1 MKIVLAPD
9 GPLDA
14 RGTLARYHLWGED
27 PTNRIGDDVFRRV
40 LRHGGRLVPYEVR
53 WSGPVDGA
61 RITVRAPGAD
71 AAVGAAVAAEVR
83 RLLGLDL
90 DLTGFYRMAKADPAL
105 ATLIEPLYGLR
116 PTLAPTPFEMLVGSI
131 TAQQVNLSFAFAC
144 RARLVRR
151 FGTPVKVGR
160 ETVWAF
166 PEPARLAVARVRE
179 LRVLKYSTR
188 KAEYIRDLAR
198 AVVSGTLDLDA
209 VCAAESALVIE
220 RLTALRGLGR
230 WTADWFLARC
240 LGRGDV
246 CPAGDLAVRK
256 AFVHYYGRGRALSE
270 DTIRPRARGASTR
283 ISRCTTSWPGCVCRV
298 RRRGAAREED
308 QRPQD
313 HWPAGSRSPQGRAP
327 RRTVRARR
335 RLGRRPRVHLSVRAP
350 PARLRLRPVRRAR
363 GAADVGDDVAGG
375 DQADR
380 RRALR
385 DVGRPAREPLSLSR
399 AARTVSL
406 RRLHRRPLM
415 NEARKRWIFVGIM
428 LSIFLAAIES
438 TVVATAMPT
447 VVASLGGI
455 RIYSWV
461 FSGFLLTQTVTM
473 PLWGR
478 FSDLYGRRPVYLAGL
493 ATFLAGSALSGASQ
507 NMVQLIVFRMVQGLG
522 AGALM
527 TLGYTI
533 IGELFGLERRD

>member
-166 PEPARLAVARVRE
+166 PEPARLAAVRVRE
-179 LRVLKYSTR
+179 LRALKYSAR

-198 AVVSGTLDLDA
+198 AVVSGTLDLEA
-209 VCAAESALVIE
+209 LGAAESARVIE
-220 RLTALRGLGR
+220 QLTALRGLGR

-270 DTIRPRARGASTR
+270 DTIR
-283 ISRCTTSWPGCVCRV
+283 
-298 RRRGAAREED
+298 
-308 QRPQD
+308 
-313 HWPAGSRSPQGRAP
+313 
-327 RRTVRARR
+327 
-335 RLGRRPRVHLSVRAP
+335 
-350 PARLRLRPVRRAR
+350 RRAR
-363 GAADVGDDVAGG
+363 AWGEHQNLAVHYILAGMRLSRPAAGG
-375 DQADR
+375 
-380 RRALR
+380 
-385 DVGRPAREPLSLSR
+385 
-399 AARTVSL
+399 
-406 RRLHRRPLM
+406 
-415 NEARKRWIFVGIM
+415 
-428 LSIFLAAIES
+428 
-438 TVVATAMPT
+438 
-447 VVASLGGI
+447 
-455 RIYSWV
+455 
-461 FSGFLLTQTVTM
+461 
-473 PLWGR
+473 
-478 FSDLYGRRPVYLAGL
+478 
-493 ATFLAGSALSGASQ
+493 GA
-507 NMVQLIVFRMVQGLG
+507 
-522 AGALM
+522 
-527 TLGYTI
+527 
-533 IGELFGLERRD
+533 